1 MSMSWLTANRHQLWC
16 REKNPGRLRSRLP
29 ARRASILLLYK
40 HAMSE
45 TNQDPRQQTP
55 LATRV
60 SKACDR
66 CKRNKS
72 RCDTYRPCSLCMR
85 ANIECTTRQ
94 ASANTEPPASRPAI
108 TKRRRD
114 DVSPSGTERDPRPVH
129 SLQSFEI
136 INEQTG
142 NFDNHLPNTRSDT
155 GDDGEAESTMSMA
168 RKIYSLDQQQL
179 DEFAVN
185 AIPGAENGNS
195 SAAPSPV
202 IEKYS
207 TNAFLTHPFPPSEV
221 VIDLLDEYF
230 ASVHWFS
237 LVIYEPKFRES
248 FLSIQ
253 GGLAEPSQKS
263 FLILLST
270 MLGMAAWYRSQR
282 PEAETGRPSR
292 QWKQLS
298 SDLFQNADNELI
310 NVMDQNSISAVQTLI
325 LLGSFYC
332 YHGRPNLSFSMLGA
346 SVRTAQALGL
356 HREPSHVSFHNR
368 EERKRVWWT
377 IYTWDM

>member
-1 MSMSWLTANRHQLWC
+1 MSWLTANRHQLWC

-94 ASANTEPPASRPAI
+94 ACANTEPPASRPAI

-129 SLQSFEI
+129 RLQSFEI

-142 NFDNHLPNTRSDT
+142 NFDNHLPDTRSDT

-207 TNAFLTHPFPPSEV
+207 TNAFLTHPFPPFEV

>member
-1 MSMSWLTANRHQLWC
+1 
-16 REKNPGRLRSRLP
+16 
-29 ARRASILLLYK
+29 
-40 HAMSE
+40 MSE

-72 RCDTYRPCSLCMR
+72 RCDTYRPCSLCIR
-85 ANIECTTRQ
+85 ANTECTTRQ
-94 ASANTEPPASRPAI
+94 AGANTEPPASRPAI
-108 TKRRRD
+108 TKRRRE
-114 DVSPSGTERDPRPVH
+114 DVSPSGNERNPHTVH
-129 SLQSFEI
+129 RLQSFETT
-136 INEQTG
+136 NEQTG
-142 NFDNHLPNTRSDT
+142 NFDSHPPDTHSDT

-207 TNAFLTHPFPPSEV
+207 TNAFLTHPFPPTGV

-356 HREPSHVSFHNR
+356 HREPSHVSFHNC

>member
-1 MSMSWLTANRHQLWC
+1 
-16 REKNPGRLRSRLP
+16 
-29 ARRASILLLYK
+29 
-40 HAMSE
+40 MSE
-45 TNQDPRQQTP
+45 TTQDTRQQTP

-72 RCDTYRPCSLCMR
+72 RCDLFRPCSLCLR
-85 ANIECTTRQ
+85 AGTTCTSTNTR
-94 ASANTEPPASRPAI
+94 PASSRQVGSTVETPVSRPTTA
-108 TKRRRD
+108 KRRRKED
-114 DVSPSGTERDPRPVH
+114 SSDGDERRLHAVH
-129 SLQSFEI
+129 RLQSFETT
-136 INEQTG
+136 NDQSETG
-142 NFDNHLPNTRSDT
+142 NFDNDLDHTRGDT

-185 AIPGAENGNS
+185 AIPGAGNGRPTS
-195 SAAPSPV
+195 TAPSPV
-202 IEKYS
+202 IEKHP
-207 TNAFLTHPFPPSEV
+207 TGAFLTHPLPPSEV
-221 VIDLLDEYF
+221 IIDLLDEYF
-230 ASVHWFS
+230 TSVHWFS
-237 LVIYEPKFRES
+237 LVIYEPKFREM
-248 FLSIQ
+248 FLSVQ

-270 MLGMAAWYRSQR
+270 MLGMASWYRSQR
-282 PEAETGRPSR
+282 PESETGRPTR
-292 QWKQLS
+292 LWKQLS

-310 NVMDQNSISAVQTLI
+310 NIMDQNSISAVQTLI

-356 HREPSHVSFHNR
+356 HREPSRVSFHNC

>member
-1 MSMSWLTANRHQLWC
+1 MN
-16 REKNPGRLRSRLP
+16 
-29 ARRASILLLYK
+29 
-40 HAMSE
+40 E
-45 TNQDPRQQTP
+45 TNQNPRQQTP

-72 RCDTYRPCSLCMR
+72 RCDTFRPCSLCLR
-85 ANIECTTRQ
+85 AGTACTSTNVRPATTRRLG
-94 ASANTEPPASRPAI
+94 SVTETPVSRPTTA
-108 TKRRRD
+108 KRRRKAD
-114 DVSPSGTERDPRPVH
+114 SPGGNDSRPVH
-129 SLQSFEI
+129 RPQSFETT
-136 INEQTG
+136 NEHPETR
-142 NFDNHLPNTRSDT
+142 NFDNDLGSACSDT

-185 AIPGAENGNS
+185 AIPGAENGNLTTS
-195 SAAPSPV
+195 APSPV
-202 IEKYS
+202 IEKYPTS
-207 TNAFLTHPFPPSEV
+207 AFLTHPLPAYEV
-221 VIDLLDEYF
+221 IADLLDEYF

-237 LVIYEPKFRES
+237 LVIYEPKFRGM

-253 GGLAEPSQKS
+253 SGLAEQSQKS

-270 MLGMAAWYRSQR
+270 MLGMASWYRSQR

-298 SDLFQNADNELI
+298 SDLFQNADHELI

-346 SVRTAQALGL
+346 SVRTCLL
-356 HREPSHVSFHNR
+356 
-368 EERKRVWWT
+368 
-377 IYTWDM
+377 YTSDAADEL

>member
-1 MSMSWLTANRHQLWC
+1 MN
-16 REKNPGRLRSRLP
+16 
-29 ARRASILLLYK
+29 
-40 HAMSE
+40 E

-72 RCDTYRPCSLCMR
+72 RCDPFRPCSLCVR
-85 ANIECTTRQ
+85 SNTECTATNTRTG
-94 ASANTEPPASRPAI
+94 ASRQVGSTTETSASRPTTA
-108 TKRRRD
+108 KRRRKAD
-114 DVSPSGTERDPRPVH
+114 SPGGDERRSH
-129 SLQSFEI
+129 SAHRLQSFETTHDAL
-136 INEQTG
+136 ETQ
-142 NFDNHLPNTRSDT
+142 NFVNDVGDTRSGT

-179 DEFAVN
+179 DEYAVN

-195 SAAPSPV
+195 TSAAPSPA
-202 IEKYS
+202 IEKYP
-207 TNAFLTHPFPPSEV
+207 TNAFLTHPLPSPE
-221 VIDLLDEYF
+221 IILDLLDEYF

-237 LVIYEPKFRES
+237 LVIYEPKFREM

-270 MLGMAAWYRSQR
+270 MLGMASWYRSQR
-282 PEAETGRPSR
+282 PESETGRPSR

-298 SDLFQNADNELI
+298 SDLFLNADNELI
-310 NVMDQNSISAVQTLI
+310 NVMDQNSIAAVQTLI

-356 HREPSHVSFHNR
+356 HREPSHVSFHNC